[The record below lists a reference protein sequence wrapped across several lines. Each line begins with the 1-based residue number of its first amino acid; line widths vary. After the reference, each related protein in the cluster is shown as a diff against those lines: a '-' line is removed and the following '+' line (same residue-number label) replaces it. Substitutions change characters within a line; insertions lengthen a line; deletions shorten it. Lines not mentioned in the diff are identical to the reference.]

1 MSSDSSSSNNNT
13 NAAAVFAFYR
23 YDPSMAGA
31 VIFTI
36 LFAITTIWHVAQ
48 LCRTQTWFFIPFVVG
63 GIFEIVG
70 YIGRGLSS
78 HESPNWTLGPYLL
91 QTLFLLLAPALLAA
105 SIYMLLGRII
115 LILGAESHAILRK
128 KWLTKIFVTGDVLSF
143 FLQGAGGGIQ
153 ASGGLS
159 GMQTGE
165 HIIVAGLFVQIFFF
179 GFFIVTAG
187 AFDRKLKKYPI
198 PRCRDPSIPWRK
210 HLNILYLTS
219 FLIMVRSV
227 FRLIEYL
234 QGNDGY
240 LLHHEVFLYLFD
252 AVLIF
257 SAMAVFNFFHP
268 SEITHLLG
276 GRGDYELQGG
286 GDKYGV

>member
-1 MSSDSSSSNNNT
+1 MSSNNE
-13 NAAAVFAFYR
+13 AAVFAFYR
-23 YDPSMAGA
+23 YNPSMAGA

-36 LFAITTIWHVAQ
+36 LFTITTVWHVVQ
-48 LCRTQTWFFIPFVVG
+48 LCRTQTWFFIPFTVG
-63 GIFEIVG
+63 GIFEIIG

-78 HESPNWTLGPYLL
+78 HESPNWTLGPYLI

-115 LILGAESHAILRK
+115 LILGAESHAILKK

-143 FLQGAGGGIQ
+143 LLQGAGGGIQ
-153 ASGGLS
+153 ASGSLS
-159 GMQTGE
+159 GMQNGE
-165 HIIVAGLFVQIFFF
+165 RIIVVGLFVQIFFF

-210 HLNILYLTS
+210 HLNILYITS

-227 FRLIEYL
+227 FRLVEYL
-234 QGNDGY
+234 QGNNGY
-240 LLHHEVFLYLFD
+240 LLHHEVFLYVLD

-257 SAMAVFNFFHP
+257 LAMIVFNLFHP
-268 SEITHLLG
+268 SEISHLLHAEN
-276 GRGDYELQGG
+276 DYELQSAAN
-286 GDKYGV
+286 KHAI